1 MDIKIKYMKKII
13 FVSLILGS
21 FLWKDVMII
30 RLLSDVSAWTERY

>member
-21 FLWKDVMII
+21 FGKDVMII
-30 RLLSDVSAWTERY
+30 RLIIRCISLD

>member
-21 FLWKDVMII
+21 FYGKDVMII
-30 RLLSDVSAWTERY
+30 RLIIRCISLD